1 MSEIQLATVLVGA
14 TGFKESNVN
23 DTFRG
28 QVLTADGEVKQ
39 AIIKDLNIVQLC
51 NELIAHCL
59 AREVGLPIPDG
70 YLGLVRPG
78 VLSVSKAPNTAD
90 GSRLVFVSV
99 DVKVPNVTYRWQGS
113 DDAGRQALLAEITQ
127 WGDLGHLYAYDA
139 WIANVDR
146 HAGNLLFGGNS
157 EFWLIDHGHCFTGPD
172 WQVGQLDPDS
182 EYRNRLS
189 EWLTGFLTFDQ
200 KKKRASEVRKFGAEI
215 AGFDATETS
224 ENSRIADL
232 LPLQHVDAVKQFL
245 EKRTARVPLDASK
258 ALGVPQMV

>member
-1 MSEIQLATVLVGA
+1 MSEIQLATVLIGA
-14 TGFKESNVN
+14 TGFKEDNVN

-39 AIIKDLNIVQLC
+39 AIIKDLNMVQLC
-51 NELIAHCL
+51 NELVAHCL
-59 AREVGLPIPDG
+59 AREVRLPIPDG

-113 DDAGRQALLAEITQ
+113 DAAGRQALLAEITQ
-127 WGDLGHLYAYDA
+127 WGDLGHLYAYDT

-146 HAGNLLFGGNS
+146 HAGNLLFGGNR
-157 EFWLIDHGHCFTGPD
+157 EFWLIDHGHCFTGPE
-172 WQVGQLDPDS
+172 WKPEGLDPDV
-182 EYRNRLS
+182 EYLNKLGL
-189 EWLTGFLTFDQ
+189 WLTQCLTLEQ
-200 KKKRASEVRKFGAEI
+200 KKKCAKAARQFGVEI
-215 AGFDATETS
+215 DGFDAGETS
-224 ENSRIADL
+224 QNSRIASL
-232 LPLQHVDAVKQFL
+232 LPLQYVEALKEFL
-245 EKRTARVPLDASK
+245 EKRTARVPLEVSK